1 MKQPGQPLGLGF
13 ADTAFAIEL
22 SETAHKSLGFAAS
35 SRAQLTLVA
44 SPSYWARLGR
54 ECGTFRSSS
63 RAYSQFALKV
73 HVVPLGSDHILALHH
88 AARIRPSGHVFES
101 DVVRQRPEQGDPASE
116 EHGYARDDQALD

>member
-44 SPSYWARLGR
+44 SPLLGETR
-54 ECGTFRSSS
+54 PGVW
-63 RAYSQFALKV
+63 Y
-73 HVVPLGSDHILALHH
+73 VP
-88 AARIRPSGHVFES
+88 VE
-101 DVVRQRPEQGDPASE
+101 
-116 EHGYARDDQALD
+116 